1 MGKANTLLLLG
12 VIGAVVAATILVIE
26 NKNKKPQP
34 SPQPSPEPEPTP
46 DPEPN
51 PEPQPNQPVIPN
63 FTYSGGV
70 AVDNEGIIYVSDSG
84 NNVVCKIT
92 YKDNAVNVTNL
103 KTIFKDKKH
112 PSFNNPIGLAVDSK
126 RNVYVADTGNNLVRK
141 IDTKGNVTNL
151 GKIFKDKKHPSFN
164 NPIGVAVDSQ
174 GNVYVADTGNKLV
187 RKIDTNGVV
196 TNLGKIFKLPEG
208 YMDLDDN
215 NQVIIDVDGKRE
227 PFFVEVTGVAVD
239 PQGNVYVAD
248 TRKDFLCKIDSK
260 GVITEFG
267 KFLVGERPFITCV
280 AVDSLGKN
288 VYVPDVRQNKSICK
302 LDAITGVVTN
312 LGKNPGPFTPFGIA
326 VDSAGNVYFI
336 NIGTNLL
343 NKIDAKTG
351 NVTTIY

>member
-63 FTYSGGV
+63 FAYSGGV

-112 PSFNNPIGLAVDSK
+112 PSFKKPTGLAVDSK
-126 RNVYVADTGNNLVRK
+126 RNVYVADTGKNLVRK

-164 NPIGVAVDSQ
+164 NPFGVAVDSQ
-174 GNVYVADTGNKLV
+174 GNVYVADTGNNLV

-196 TNLGKIFKLPEG
+196 TNL
-208 YMDLDDN
+208 
-215 NQVIIDVDGKRE
+215 
-227 PFFVEVTGVAVD
+227 
-239 PQGNVYVAD
+239 
-248 TRKDFLCKIDSK
+248 
-260 GVITEFG
+260 
-267 KFLVGERPFITCV
+267 
-280 AVDSLGKN
+280 
-288 VYVPDVRQNKSICK
+288 
-302 LDAITGVVTN
+302 
-312 LGKNPGPFTPFGIA
+312 
-326 VDSAGNVYFI
+326 
-336 NIGTNLL
+336 
-343 NKIDAKTG
+343 
-351 NVTTIY
+351 